1 LDIPA
6 ASPRPAAQVNVSTPG
21 AALAGFQVS
30 IIGRFWVSTEG
41 DVRLGLP
48 EAVGPMGDHHHLVVH
63 RRSSHLW
70 RSERIGVDRIVVRIT
85 EL

>member
-1 LDIPA
+1 MCVEAQRNRTEKRGPLRKVFAVA
-6 ASPRPAAQVNVSTPG
+6 AGSTAVADG
-21 AALAGFQVS
+21 
-30 IIGRFWVSTEG
+30 G

-63 RRSSHLW
+63 RRSSHPW